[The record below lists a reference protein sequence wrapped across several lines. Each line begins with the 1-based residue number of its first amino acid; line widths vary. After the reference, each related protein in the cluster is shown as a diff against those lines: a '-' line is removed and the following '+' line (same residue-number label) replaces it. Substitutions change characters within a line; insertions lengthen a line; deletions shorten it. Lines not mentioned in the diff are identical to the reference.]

1 MSELGNKIRDVFGS
15 AAVYKDPNNN
25 SLFAGRNLPSFIKD
39 FLISMHADSNGYVEK
54 DKLAR
59 FLDQHIPADNK
70 AVKSRLLQGE
80 VLTMLT
86 RFIVSTSISKNK
98 VEFQIPDMGIKANET
113 SIPQYLVEKYPRELV
128 DGEHWGIMKIV
139 YIAPED
145 SHSSGGYIEMAG
157 FKPFRPLEKM
167 DLSVYRECRGK
178 FSLEEWIDVLISAME
193 YTPQAFNSRTQKLEF
208 LTRLLPFIEPRLN
221 MIELAP
227 KGTGKSYVFSK
238 LSKYV
243 WLVSGGKV
251 SRAKLFYDKT
261 RHLPGIMAFYDLVAF
276 DEISSISFSDVSEM
290 QAILK
295 AYLEDGKTTVDNYQF
310 ISECGLM
317 LLGNIKL
324 SENGYPLSNNYFED
338 LPDVFKE
345 SALLDRFQGFI
356 EGWLL
361 PRVNV
366 GMALNDW
373 TLNVEFFSEMMHQL
387 RTDAIYADIVN
398 QLLDYPSNSDMRHI
412 KAIKRI
418 ATAYLKLLFPQVKK
432 MEDVNKEEFDL
443 YCLQPAIH
451 RRDIIRQ
458 QCSNIDREMTFAKPL
473 PEIRI
478 K

>member
-1 MSELGNKIRDVFGS
+1 MSVLGNKIRNVFGS
-15 AAVYKDPNNN
+15 ASVYKEPDNN

-39 FLISMHADSNGYVEK
+39 FLISMHADSEGNVQKEK
-54 DKLAR
+54 LTR
-59 FLDQHIPADNK
+59 FLDQHIPANNN
-70 AVKSRLLQGE
+70 AVKARLMQGE

-98 VEFQIPDMGIKANET
+98 IGFQIPDMGIKANET
-113 SIPQYLVEKYPRELV
+113 NIPKYLLEKYPKDLI
-128 DGEHWGIMKIV
+128 DGEHWGIIKLV

-145 SHSSGGYIEMAG
+145 DRSSGGYIEMAG

-167 DLSVYRECRGK
+167 DLSIFRECREK
-178 FSLEEWIDVLISAME
+178 FTLDEWIDVLISAME
-193 YTPQAFNSRTQKLEF
+193 YTPSSFLCKTQKLEF
-208 LTRLLPFIEPRLN
+208 ITRLLPFIEPRCN

-261 RHLPGIMAFYDLVAF
+261 RHLPGIMASYDLVAF

-324 SENGYPLSNNYFED
+324 SEQGYPLSNNYFEN
-338 LPDVFKE
+338 LPDIFKE

-366 GMALNDW
+366 GMALHDW

-387 RTDAIYADIVN
+387 RTDSVYADIVN
-398 QLLDYPSNSDMRHI
+398 QLLEYPSDSDMRHI
-412 KAIKRI
+412 KAIKKI
-418 ATAYLKLLFPQVKK
+418 ATAYLKLLFPHVQKVD
-432 MEDVNKEEFDL
+432 DVNKEEFNL
-443 YCLQPAIH
+443 CCLQPAIH

-473 PEIRI
+473 PEITIR
-478 K
+478 